1 MNINKKLLSLAVITG
16 LTLSMPAY
24 SGQGQG
30 QGQGPGKNANSVSG
44 QSQGPGYHDQ
54 TANNCQLDPDAGN
67 EISEQVKSQLQY
79 MGEEEKLARDVY
91 VYLNGIW
98 NHNVFANIAKAEQM
112 HIDSVNKFLDAY
124 NIPDLAPEEYGLFN
138 NPELQKLY
146 DSLVERG
153 EVSLVEA
160 LIVGA
165 LIEEVDIKD
174 LIDAIEQTNDQ
185 AMIQMYTNLLQGSY
199 NHLRAFV
206 NQLASQGVTYS
217 SQGVLSQQQVDD
229 ILKGENTQTAVN
241 TAAAIAADG
250 TSASSD
256 SCFINKMSK
265 NSKIV
270 ARNAQFNKT
279 DNVQLSTGI
288 KANAQDLG
296 KNAKLVAVA
305 GYTSD
310 TGVSTSFMRDN
321 QSWKVWNGQINSLSY
336 AHQVTLAGEQ
346 NLNIFTGQFGKLKGQ
361 FAVSTGY
368 ILEDGSIV
376 YSAAPIRFSVV
387 E

>member
-1 MNINKKLLSLAVITG
+1 MNINKKLLSLAVISG
-16 LTLSMPAY
+16 LALSMPVY
-24 SGQGQG
+24 SGQGH
-30 QGQGPGKNANSVSG
+30 GPGKGTGSESVSG
-44 QSQGPGYHDQ
+44 QSQGGPGSHEQ
-54 TANNCQLDPDAGN
+54 TANNCRLEPDAGN
-67 EISEQVKSQLQY
+67 ERSELVEAQLQF

-91 VYLNGIW
+91 LHLNNIW
-98 NHNVFANIAKAEQM
+98 NHNIFVNIAKAEQM

-124 NIPDLAPEEYGLFN
+124 DIPNLAPEEYGQFN
-138 NPELQKLY
+138 NHELQKLY

-160 LIVGA
+160 LMAGA

-174 LIDAIEQTNDQ
+174 LIDAIEQTDDL

-206 NQLASQGVTYS
+206 NQLASQGVTY
-217 SQGVLSQQQVDD
+217 LSQEVLTQEQVDA
-229 ILKGENTQTAVN
+229 ILKGENAQTAVN

-256 SCFINKMSK
+256 SCFINEITK
-265 NSKIV
+265 NSKVV
-270 ARNAQFNKT
+270 ANNARFNKT
-279 DNVQLSTGI
+279 DHVQLSTSI
-288 KANAQDLG
+288 KVNTQDVG

-310 TGVSTSFMRDN
+310 SGVSTSFMRDN
-321 QSWKVWNGQINSLSY
+321 QSWRVWNGQLNALSY

-346 NLNIFTGQFGKLKGQ
+346 NLNIFTGQFGELKGQ
-361 FAVSTGY
+361 FAISAGY
-368 ILEDGSIV
+368 ILEDGSVV
-376 YSAAPIRFSVV
+376 YSAAPMRFSVA